1 MEHTLREFNDWQENQ
16 RPQQEPVLLTAVEW
30 FEVIVTAQEWIDWKK
45 NRKQAPPPNTDNP
58 LWEFIKVQETANKDL
73 TSLFVLILNLDTIT
87 EFLEW
92 KRKREVYRKLAE
104 E

>member
-1 MEHTLREFNDWQENQ
+1 MEHTLREFNDWQVNQ
-16 RPQQEPVLLTAVEW
+16 QPQQEPLLLTAADW
-30 FEVIVTAQEWIDWKK
+30 FEVIATAQEWIDWKK
-45 NRKQAPPPNTDNP
+45 NRKQAPPPNLDNP
-58 LWEFIKVQETANKDL
+58 LYQEFIKVQRTA
-73 TSLFVLILNLDTIT
+73 